1 MSNLAFEIENEI
13 STLTNNPA
21 GHLSSDVVSTP
32 FTVTNASGAQN
43 VFTTPA
49 SGPIGITAAVVADA
63 GNFGY
68 TGPVSD
74 LNQIVLTSAGV
85 YQLNANVDFTNT
97 ADVATTA
104 TFNVGING
112 LALAGST
119 TVAYTGSTNVIA
131 TFVGEAADI
140 VTVNAFSS
148 EAGAA
153 LTVAGTSTFNL
164 VKLA

>member
-13 STLTNNPA
+13 STLTNNSA
-21 GHLSSDVVSTP
+21 GHLSSSVASTA

-43 VFTTPA
+43 AFATA

-74 LNQIVLTSAGV
+74 IDEIVLTNAGV
-85 YQLNANVDFTNT
+85 YQLNANIDFTAT
-97 ADVATTA
+97 ADVATTN

-140 VTVNAFSS
+140 VTVNGFSS
-148 EAGAA
+148 EAGAT
-153 LTVAGTSTFNL
+153 LTVLGTSTFNL
-164 VKLA
+164 IKLA